1 MAKKKTSQAKTQF
14 FCQEC
19 GESSPKWLGRCHQC
33 GAWNSFVEEKIVE
46 TPSAAGGVNA
56 RASTSLETVRVNNLL
71 DESADQAARRQ
82 RIPSGFKEIDRVL
95 GGGFFPGSLLLLG
108 GEPGI
113 GKSTLLLQVV
123 GALAAKGDKC
133 LYVSGEESQSQ
144 VASRARRLGVSD
156 STQIGF
162 LATSSL
168 ESALEMAS
176 SYDPK
181 FLIVDS
187 VQTIESDQFDSAAGT
202 VSQIR
207 EVTHALMKFAKS
219 QGVTTILVGHVTK
232 EGSIAGPKLLEH
244 MVDAVFYFEQ
254 ATSGGYRLLR
264 GQKNRFGPTNEIAVM
279 EMSGKGLVEVEN
291 PSERFLAERSK
302 EMAGS
307 SIVAH
312 LEGTRPFLTEVQA
325 LTQRCFHGFPRRTV
339 QGVDQNRVS
348 VLMAVAE
355 KSLKLNFS
363 DQDVYFKVASG
374 ARVIEPAADL
384 AILFALVSALRNEA
398 LPPDMLLIGEVG
410 LGGEIRSTT
419 GIEARLKEA
428 RNVGLER
435 AVVPKWNLKEAK
447 HVEGVSVIAV
457 ATVSELSH
465 VIWKSVGF

>member
-1 MAKKKTSQAKTQF
+1 MAQKKASAKTLF
-14 FCQEC
+14 FCKEC
-19 GESSPKWLGRCHQC
+19 GESSPKWQGRCHQC
-33 GAWNSFVEEKIVE
+33 GAWNSFVEEKLVA
-46 TPSAAGGVNA
+46 TPAGGTSTA
-56 RASTSLETVRVNNLL
+56 RSQGPMEPLRVASLFEDTELTR
-71 DESADQAARRQ
+71 AREK
-82 RIPSGFKEIDRVL
+82 RISSGYKEIDRVL

-113 GKSTLLLQVV
+113 GKSTILLQVV
-123 GALAAKGDKC
+123 GALASRESKC

-144 VASRARRLGVSD
+144 IASRARRLEISD
-156 STQIGF
+156 SAQIGF
-162 LATSSL
+162 LSTSSL
-168 ESALEMAS
+168 ESALQMAMD
-176 SYDPK
+176 YKPQ

-187 VQTIESDQFDSAAGT
+187 VQTLESDLVDSAAGT
-202 VSQIR
+202 VTQIR
-207 EVTHALMKFAKS
+207 EVTHAFMKFAKT

-254 ATSGGYRLLR
+254 ATGGGYRLLR
-264 GQKNRFGPTNEIAVM
+264 GQKNRFGPTNEIAVF
-279 EMSGKGLVEVEN
+279 EMSGKGLVEIAN

-325 LTQRCFHGFPRRTV
+325 LTQRCFSGFPRRTV
-339 QGVDQNRVS
+339 QGVDQNRIS

-355 KSLKLNFS
+355 KALKLNFS
-363 DQDVYFKVASG
+363 EQDVYFKVASG
-374 ARVIEPAADL
+374 ARVVEPAADL
-384 AILFALVSALRNEA
+384 AILFALVSALKNEA

-410 LGGEIRSTT
+410 LGGEVRSTT

-428 RNVGLER
+428 RGVGLAR

-457 ATVSELSH
+457 SSVVELAQILSNSP
-465 VIWKSVGF
+465 VNF

>member
-1 MAKKKTSQAKTQF
+1 MAKKKSPQAKTIF

-19 GESSPKWLGRCHQC
+19 GESSPQWLGRCHQC
-33 GAWNSFVEEKIVE
+33 GAWNSFVEEKVVE
-46 TPSAAGGVNA
+46 TPSAAGGVVS
-56 RASTSLETVRVNNLL
+56 RAHTQLEPLRVANLL
-71 DESADQAARRQ
+71 DISDETRSREQ
-82 RIPSGFKEIDRVL
+82 RISSGFKEIDRVL
-95 GGGFFPGSLLLLG
+95 GGGFFHGSLLLLG

-123 GALAAKGDKC
+123 GSLAGKGSKC

-144 VASRARRLGVSD
+144 VASRARRMHIAD
-156 STQIGF
+156 SSQIGF
-162 LATSSL
+162 LSTSSL
-168 ESALEMAS
+168 ESALQMAAD
-176 SYDPK
+176 YKPQ

-187 VQTIESDQFDSAAGT
+187 VQTLESDQFDSAAGT

-207 EVTHALMKFAKS
+207 EVTHALMKFAKTS
-219 QGVTTILVGHVTK
+219 GVTTILVGHVTK

-264 GQKNRFGPTNEIAVM
+264 GQKNRFGPTNEIAVL
-279 EMSGKGLVEVEN
+279 EMSSKGLVEVEN

-302 EMAGS
+302 EMPGS

-325 LTQRCFHGFPRRTV
+325 LTQRCFSGFPRRTV

-355 KSLKLNFS
+355 KALKLNFS

-374 ARVIEPAADL
+374 ARVVEPAADL
-384 AILFALVSALRNEA
+384 AILFALVSALKDHP
-398 LPPDMLLIGEVG
+398 LPPDMLLVGEVG
-410 LGGEIRSTT
+410 LGGEVRSIT

-428 RNVGLER
+428 RNVGLSR

-447 HVEGVSVIAV
+447 HVGGISVIGVSS
-457 ATVSELSH
+457 VSELSD
-465 VIWKSVGF
+465 VIGNSVSF